1 MRTGRLWLV
10 AAALGALAVGT
21 LAVPLPAGGAPAGQP
36 HLPDLQSVIPLN
48 EMSITTDET
57 GRVFRYTHV
66 IANLGDGPLE
76 IQPSYDPATDTAVGV
91 QRIYTHDA
99 GGAWS
104 VIDQRPIVGR
114 FIYHAVHGHYH
125 YPLAEFGLFSIAPDG
140 SVGAPVVMSPKVGFC
155 IADSVVVDGSLP
167 HAGASQYS
175 GGACQDP
182 RATLG
187 ISVGWGD
194 EYDHRDAGQSIPAAG
209 LANGDYWFRSIA
221 DPDNFLVEKDETNN
235 VTDVK
240 VRVAGDTVTVLSGA
254 VHPAWTLPTVTLTAP
269 TGGTLT
275 GSTTVTAT
283 AGDATGVTGVQF
295 LLDGLPLGPVDTTAP
310 YSFTWDTTTAAN
322 GGHTLGARATTARG
336 ARNTTPARQVVVA
349 NGGGAGTPLSADV
362 TRFVDGRG
370 TVTTPVFST
379 ALPGELLVAFV
390 ASDGPSGTQ
399 TATVSGA
406 GLTWTLAKRAN
417 GQLGTSEVWTARA
430 SSLLLN
436 AQVTSTPAAGGFDQ
450 SLTVVSFA
458 GAAGIGATAGG
469 SAGTGAP
476 SVSLATTADGSWV
489 HAVGNDWDSAT
500 ARTLASNQQL
510 VHQWV
515 DTDVGDTF
523 WSERITA
530 PTRGVGVSV
539 PIGATAPTNDRWNLA
554 AVEVKPATAPAAGPT
569 ISNVVVL
576 DRTARSA
583 RVTWTTDVPATTQVE
598 YGQTSSY
605 GFTTP
610 LDSTLVTSH
619 SAPISGLDPETTYHY
634 RVVSKDAAGNITRSP
649 DFVFSTAGLSTLS
662 CHITAPA
669 AGATVS
675 GPITVSADAS
685 STASVSGVQF
695 KLGGA
700 NLGAE
705 DTSPPYA
712 VTWDTRTAANGPAT
726 LTAIARDPTGNSLTS
741 APVAVTVS
749 NTVPTVPPGRVAS
762 FGFDEGTGTVAND
775 RSGSNNK
782 GTLSGAAWTTAG
794 KVGGAL
800 NFDGVNDL
808 VTVPDSPSLRLGTGM
823 TIDAWVRPTRAND
836 WSTVA
841 LKERPSGL
849 AYALYASDSSGRAAG
864 YINNGGDVAAP
875 ASAATATN
883 AWTHLAVTYDGTSL
897 RLYVNGTLVRT
908 TPATGAMATSTGALR
923 IGGNNVWGEW
933 FAGTIDELNVYNR
946 ALTAAE
952 VAQDRG
958 P

>member
-1 MRTGRLWLV
+1 M
-10 AAALGALAVGT
+10 
-21 LAVPLPAGGAPAGQP
+21 
-36 HLPDLQSVIPLN
+36 
-48 EMSITTDET
+48 
-57 GRVFRYTHV
+57 
-66 IANLGDGPLE
+66 
-76 IQPSYDPATDTAVGV
+76 
-91 QRIYTHDA
+91 
-99 GGAWS
+99 
-104 VIDQRPIVGR
+104 
-114 FIYHAVHGHYH
+114 
-125 YPLAEFGLFSIAPDG
+125 
-140 SVGAPVVMSPKVGFC
+140 
-155 IADSVVVDGSLP
+155 
-167 HAGASQYS
+167 
-175 GGACQDP
+175 
-182 RATLG
+182 
-187 ISVGWGD
+187 
-194 EYDHRDAGQSIPAAG
+194 
-209 LANGDYWFRSIA
+209 
-221 DPDNFLVEKDETNN
+221 
-235 VTDVK
+235 K
-240 VRVAGDTVTVLSGA
+240 VRVAGDTVTVLSA
-254 VHPAWTLPTVTLTAP
+254 QVHPAWTLPTVTLTAP

-275 GSTTVTAT
+275 GSTAVTAT
-283 AGDATGVTGVQF
+283 ASDATGVTGVQF
-295 LLDGLPLGPVDTTAP
+295 LLDGLPLGPVDATAP

-322 GGHTLGARATTARG
+322 GGHTLAARATTARG
-336 ARNTTPARQVVVA
+336 ARNTTPACQVVVA
-349 NGGGAGTPLSADV
+349 NGGGAGTPLTADV

-417 GQLGTSEVWTARA
+417 GQLGTSEVWTAWA

-436 AQVTSTPAAGGFDQ
+436 AQVTSTPASGGFDQ

-458 GAAGIGATAGG
+458 GAAGIGATASG

-476 SVSLATTADGSWV
+476 SVSLTTTADGSWV

-500 ARTLASNQQL
+500 GRTLASNQQL

-515 DTDVGDTF
+515 DTAVGDTF

-554 AVEVKPATAPAAGPT
+554 AVEVKPATAPAVGPT

-576 DRTARSA
+576 DRTSSSA

-610 LDSTLVTSH
+610 VDSTLVTSH

-634 RVVSKDAAGNITRSP
+634 RVISKDGAGNTTRSP
-649 DFVFSTAGLSTLS
+649 DFVFSTAGVSTLS

-749 NTVPTVPPGRVAS
+749 NTAPTVPPGRVAS

-782 GTLSGAAWTTAG
+782 GTLSGAAWTAAG

-823 TIDAWVRPTRAND
+823 TIDAWVRPTRPTTGRRSRSRSARAGCRTR
-836 WSTVA
+836 SMRRT
-841 LKERPSGL
+841 RP
-849 AYALYASDSSGRAAG
+849 AGRRATSAT
-864 YINNGGDVAAP
+864 
-875 ASAATATN
+875 AATPPRRRPPPRRPTP
-883 AWTHLAVTYDGTSL
+883 G
-897 RLYVNGTLVRT
+897 RT
-908 TPATGAMATSTGALR
+908 WR
-923 IGGNNVWGEW
+923 
-933 FAGTIDELNVYNR
+933 
-946 ALTAAE
+946 
-952 VAQDRG
+952 
-958 P
+958 